1 MDNFN
6 NILKGIKENDVM
18 VQSAC
23 ETLQEKYSKKVALD
37 LLFYLKCKHRYDIVL
52 RLILG
57 LFKDKQFEIEFVK
70 LFFDILKYHFPYE
83 KWEEY
88 SDELMN
94 IILNNEYAIGQEQ
107 LKVFAYTLEILY
119 AKGTISSRTLLT
131 TVFSYINEPDN
142 SFGILN
148 QETVIIRA
156 AKAAYACNQYNIKN
170 KIAELN
176 NTKIEIDK
184 QGLKGLKRIVNY
196 YLGLCH
202 EKVLNDKQT
211 NYIKKSS
218 EKGFLLAN
226 LYIEHIKFNF
236 EASKKVVK
244 SA

>member
-6 NILKGIKENDVM
+6 NILKGIKENDIM

-23 ETLQEKYSKKVALD
+23 EALQEKYSKKVALD
-37 LLFYLKCKHRYDIVL
+37 LLLYLNFKHRYNIVL

-57 LFKDKQFEIEFVK
+57 LFNDKQFDIEFVK
-70 LFFDILKYHFPYE
+70 LFCDILKSHFPYE

-88 SDELMN
+88 SDDLMN
-94 IILNNEYAIGQEQ
+94 IIRNNEYAIGQEQ

-119 AKGTISSRTLLT
+119 AKGTISSMVLLT

-148 QETVIIRA
+148 QETVIIKA
-156 AKAAYACNQYNIKN
+156 AKVTYACNQYNIKN

-176 NTKIEIDK
+176 NIKNQIDI

-211 NYIKKSS
+211 NYMQKSS
-218 EKGFLLAN
+218 EKGFLLAS

-236 EASKKVVK
+236 ETSKKVVK